1 MSAISANAL
10 MPACA
15 QILLIMCCWYET
27 AVYSKSALISLF
39 LASMWEVFFCSSSSC
54 NLACSSFIFLSFTP
68 NISFALSLPYFVT
81 ETAYRAT
88 DGHRTHKPWA
98 SDEQALGIEWTSLG
112 HQMNKPWASSEQAL
126 GIEWTS
132 LGHKLPKR
140 RLVFYVMNL
149 TFICFFNHFSLLYAS
164 NSTHKIHTFAS
175 FLFSFWLNP
184 KLDKSSMF
192 IVSIIYLLTWQKY

>member
-15 QILLIMCCWYET
+15 QILLIICCWYET

-39 LASMWEVFFCSSSSC
+39 LASMWEVFFCNSSSC

-88 DGHRTHKPWA
+88 DGHR
-98 SDEQALGIEWTSLG
+98 
-112 HQMNKPWASSEQAL
+112 MNKPWATSEQAL
-126 GIEWTS
+126 GIQWTS

-175 FLFSFWLNP
+175 FVLL
-184 KLDKSSMF
+184 LAVKS
-192 IVSIIYLLTWQKY
+192 KDG